1 MERRKKMKA
10 FELLDGV
17 EFQNEVKFVRYDYE
31 HEVRVEITED
41 QAAYRDIRYIYSEND
56 VLFIEVDSEE

>member
-1 MERRKKMKA
+1 MKA

>member
-31 HEVRVEITED
+31 YEVRVEITED

>member
-1 MERRKKMKA
+1 MKA

-17 EFQNEVKFVRYDYE
+17 ELQNEVKFVRYDYE

>member
-1 MERRKKMKA
+1 MKA

-31 HEVRVEITED
+31 YEVRVEITED

>member
-1 MERRKKMKA
+1 MKV

-17 EFQNEVKFVRYDYE
+17 EFQNEVKFVRYDYK

>member
-17 EFQNEVKFVRYDYE
+17 ELQNEVKFVRYDYE